1 MAFEEDGTQNYLV
14 FQPIERYFKNIAG
27 VGSGSYIY
35 CWKSKGLS
43 DKKKNSIKTSNHS
56 ISPNLSYY
64 GTKTRAELKGSCLK
78 HDKITFN
85 H

>member
-1 MAFEEDGTQNYLV
+1 MLV
-14 FQPIERYFKNIAG
+14 VAVTFITGNLKDCLI
-27 VGSGSYIY
+27 
-35 CWKSKGLS
+35 
-43 DKKKNSIKTSNHS
+43 KKKNSIKTSNHS